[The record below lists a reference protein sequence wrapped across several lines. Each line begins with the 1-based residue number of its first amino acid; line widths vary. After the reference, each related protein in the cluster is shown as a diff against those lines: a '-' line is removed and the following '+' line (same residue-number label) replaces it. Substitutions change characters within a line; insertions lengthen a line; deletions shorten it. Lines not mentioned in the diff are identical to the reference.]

1 MDPNAQQS
9 THTKSP
15 VSQLMQQKEKI
26 RKIIKF
32 EKIMKKLC
40 KDIGVDKRTLLS
52 IFTGDLN
59 HNNIASKNFELDN
72 SIIKVNESVTKDQ
85 IHSSVSGSM

>member
-15 VSQLMQQKEKI
+15 VSQLVQQKEKI
-26 RKIIKF
+26 RKIMKF
-32 EKIMKKLC
+32 EKMMKKLC

-52 IFTGDLN
+52 IFSGDLQN
-59 HNNIASKNFELDN
+59 NNIPGKHSDIENSNF
-72 SIIKVNESVTKDQ
+72 KNESGIKD
-85 IHSSVSGSM
+85 